1 MNHHQRQTL
10 HSLFAHPIS
19 SNIPMRDVEAVLA
32 HLGAE
37 IDNRNKSR
45 IGVTLKG
52 HTALFHAP
60 HHHLPKDEVVQLRK
74 FVEACGIDPVRDYP
88 L

>member
-1 MNHHQRQTL
+1 MNHHHRQTL
-10 HSLFAHPIS
+10 HALFAHPLS
-19 SNIPMRDVEAVLA
+19 SNIAVAAVESMLT

-37 IDNRNKSR
+37 IDNRHGAR

-52 HTALFHAP
+52 HTAVFH
-60 HHHLPKDEVVQLRK
+60 HSQHHLPKDEVVQLRK
-74 FVEACGIDPVRDYP
+74 FVETCGIDPVRDFP